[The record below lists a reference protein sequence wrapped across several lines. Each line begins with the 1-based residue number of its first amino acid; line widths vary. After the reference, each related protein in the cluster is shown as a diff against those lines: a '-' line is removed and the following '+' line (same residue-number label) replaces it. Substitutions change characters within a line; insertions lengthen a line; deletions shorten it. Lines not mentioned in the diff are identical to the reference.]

1 MKKKRQAPKGGGS
14 GRRGGRRS
22 SGGGAVSMEVDAL
35 HGTADVSDG
44 GRLALDDLR
53 QWSIR
58 GDHQHGEANGGS
70 PARNRRRGKAHQRA
84 QGLPA
89 HAQPRRRSRRG
100 SCGKD
105 DTSARAKRRGGKTR
119 APSEKHAVDPLWG
132 LLSTGSSG
140 GSDGS
145 DVQDYV
151 QNTQDNML
159 DMETLAAAVEQ
170 AHLSALPT
178 ADVKTSSSDDETDS
192 GAESNT
198 EFVEF
203 DDLFPRID
211 PLNFNGP
218 AELAAVSTSLSAA
231 LNKLRQLVPDLTS
244 SAESPRQRQK
254 AFALA
259 AEIQSIGHRLDDTVR
274 EMARASHAAPGQ
286 GDGAGLLH
294 GSGAPSAAAA
304 AAAALLADARGNG
317 GTGRGAAS
325 DGGLVAV
332 GGGGDGGVEGDT
344 ELLYPWATGQ
354 VVVSALGNPGRPG
367 NFRDRLMR
375 CRGSES
381 RKSSAQSRKRRTS
394 SSTASC
400 AGSPTDFET
409 VNSLIRQFVLG
420 SKQTF
425 RLDPMKAKDRKRVH
439 DLAALY
445 RLHTES
451 QGSGGHRRPVLRRTI
466 ETGLPDKGLLET
478 CRLAWRSSQLG
489 YMPTHAQP
497 TMCGRG
503 VVGGLA
509 QPIGTDNVGN
519 RLLQQMGWS
528 PGMGLGAAQDG
539 IVEPVEAVFR
549 PRRQGFGVE

>member
-332 GGGGDGGVEGDT
+332 GGGGDGGVAGWLQGRGVFCGGEVKALRARSRNTRPTLTQHRYGGV
-344 ELLYPWATGQ
+344 EATICRATSRSRPLPTA
-354 VVVSALGNPGRPG
+354 VAVKLRWLNYSA
-367 NFRDRLMR
+367 
-375 CRGSES
+375 
-381 RKSSAQSRKRRTS
+381 
-394 SSTASC
+394 
-400 AGSPTDFET
+400 
-409 VNSLIRQFVLG
+409 
-420 SKQTF
+420 SKQT
-425 RLDPMKAKDRKRVH
+425 KA
-439 DLAALY
+439 
-445 RLHTES
+445 T
-451 QGSGGHRRPVLRRTI
+451 HRRRSHGQSCTHHNTTTNGKRRVSWQ
-466 ETGLPDKGLLET
+466 EP
-478 CRLAWRSSQLG
+478 RL
-489 YMPTHAQP
+489 YTP
-497 TMCGRG
+497 
-503 VVGGLA
+503 
-509 QPIGTDNVGN
+509 
-519 RLLQQMGWS
+519 
-528 PGMGLGAAQDG
+528 
-539 IVEPVEAVFR
+539 
-549 PRRQGFGVE
+549 

>member
-304 AAAALLADARGNG
+304 AAAGGVGVYDFAECSQCPTYTWRRFKPWSAWLVTRPTVDALWNRYLEQ
-317 GTGRGAAS
+317 
-325 DGGLVAV
+325 
-332 GGGGDGGVEGDT
+332 GDGSVFCKGFNSSK
-344 ELLYPWATGQ
+344 PPFSKQ
-354 VVVSALGNPGRPG
+354 PVSPARWLARTLGSPSSA
-367 NFRDRLMR
+367 DRLLD
-375 CRGSES
+375 CSRGW
-381 RKSSAQSRKRRTS
+381 
-394 SSTASC
+394 C
-400 AGSPTDFET
+400 
-409 VNSLIRQFVLG
+409 
-420 SKQTF
+420 
-425 RLDPMKAKDRKRVH
+425 
-439 DLAALY
+439 
-445 RLHTES
+445 
-451 QGSGGHRRPVLRRTI
+451 
-466 ETGLPDKGLLET
+466 
-478 CRLAWRSSQLG
+478 
-489 YMPTHAQP
+489 
-497 TMCGRG
+497 
-503 VVGGLA
+503 
-509 QPIGTDNVGN
+509 
-519 RLLQQMGWS
+519 
-528 PGMGLGAAQDG
+528 
-539 IVEPVEAVFR
+539 
-549 PRRQGFGVE
+549 